1 MIRTIRTYS
10 LAERS
15 MGPDFGIHDQRRV
28 SRIGQAHRHEYFQI
42 QLNLAGRTR
51 QHIGGQVRPLGPGS
65 LSFVLPYRV
74 HRVPHPPGSRFFV
87 INFRPR
93 FLRPDL
99 DMDALDL
106 EDLPLDR
113 APELA
118 PFLFQEF
125 MDFRLAGTD
134 LEAARACCNRMAKEG
149 TRRRFFSLEAV
160 RAELLML
167 LVLVCRRHEAQI
179 LRLAGSEARRRGR
192 REALSRV
199 IRHVRG
205 NLARHLS
212 LGGAAAAAD
221 LSPGYLAHLIKR
233 ETGRTFVDLVTERRM
248 EKAQELLAHTSMRV
262 AEVAAATGFE
272 DEAYFARRFR
282 QWFQL
287 PPREYRLQ
295 ATETRRTAGS
305 SRKKPIRS

>member
-1 MIRTIRTYS
+1 
-10 LAERS
+10 
-15 MGPDFGIHDQRRV
+15 MGPDFGIHDEKRV
-28 SRIGQAHRHEYFQI
+28 TRIAQAHRHEYFQI
-42 QLNLAGRTR
+42 QVNLTGRTR
-51 QHIGGQVRPLGPGS
+51 QHIGGRVRPLGPGS

-87 INFRPR
+87 INFRPH
-93 FLRPDL
+93 FLRPGL
-99 DMDALDL
+99 NMDPLDL

-125 MDFRLAGTD
+125 MDFRLAGAD
-134 LEAARACCNRMAKEG
+134 LKAARACCSRMAEES

-160 RAELLML
+160 RAELLAL

-179 LRLAGSEARRRGR
+179 LRLASSQARRRGR
-192 REALSRV
+192 RDALSRV
-199 IRHVRG
+199 MRHVRE

-212 LGGAAAAAD
+212 LADAAIAAD
-221 LSPGYLAHLIKR
+221 LSPGYLAHLIKK

-248 EKAQELLAHTSMRV
+248 EKAQELLTHTSVRV
-262 AEVAAATGFE
+262 AEVAAAAGFE

-282 QWFQL
+282 QWFRL
-287 PPREYRLQ
+287 PPREYRLRAAGMRQ
-295 ATETRRTAGS
+295 TAGS